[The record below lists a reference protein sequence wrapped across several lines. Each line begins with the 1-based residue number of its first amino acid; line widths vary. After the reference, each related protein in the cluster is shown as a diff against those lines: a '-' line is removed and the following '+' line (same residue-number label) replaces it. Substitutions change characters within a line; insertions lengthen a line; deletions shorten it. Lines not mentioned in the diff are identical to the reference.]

1 LERLSAG
8 AMFDMQT
15 WAYVLQFNNQYSL
28 ETSFRALER
37 EQYYYDH
44 LKAANTFWV
53 YCRLTC
59 FSSSC

>member
-28 ETSFRALER
+28 ET
-37 EQYYYDH
+37 
-44 LKAANTFWV
+44 
-53 YCRLTC
+53 RLGVWRQNDIILIT
-59 FSSSC
+59 